1 MLSPPDLAGHTQGS
15 TGDPQESNT
24 CPPLKL
30 WSKLG
35 LFIMNLNF
43 NEASFLKSKKNQSSS
58 HSLLYDYDNVNQ
70 MLEPSLAT
78 ALSQLML
85 VLRPVR
91 ISCKCVLLVFVVWT
105 NLFLPGTEKFDLGA
119 SLRMSLEMVAADL
132 RDPPA
137 HTRQG
142 GAPRES

>member
-1 MLSPPDLAGHTQGS
+1 
-15 TGDPQESNT
+15 
-24 CPPLKL
+24 
-30 WSKLG
+30 
-35 LFIMNLNF
+35 
-43 NEASFLKSKKNQSSS
+43 
-58 HSLLYDYDNVNQ
+58 

>member
-1 MLSPPDLAGHTQGS
+1 
-15 TGDPQESNT
+15 
-24 CPPLKL
+24 
-30 WSKLG
+30 
-35 LFIMNLNF
+35 
-43 NEASFLKSKKNQSSS
+43 
-58 HSLLYDYDNVNQ
+58 

-78 ALSQLML
+78 ALSQLMI
-85 VLRPVR
+85 VRPVR